1 MMVRKRVVS
10 IPGSFDMLDRSL
22 TAQHNRKRL
31 QDFPMPVTLKDVA
44 QKAGVSISTACRALN
59 NSVGIH
65 EDTRRQIAIVAASLN
80 YRTNQV
86 ARGLVTGQSRSIGL
100 VISDIRNPFFAE
112 VARGAE
118 DAAFRTGRDLV
129 LCNSDL
135 DAAKQMRYLEWLL
148 AKRIDGIVM
157 NSVAPL
163 SPAQQEQLWA
173 AGVPVVLLNLSLASR
188 RNPMRRFSA
197 AIADNLAGGEIA
209 GNYLIDLG
217 HVNVIHITGPR
228 THGNFADRAIG
239 FLKAF
244 HDRGLPKPKVVYGE
258 HTFGAAYQTGRQ
270 HLAGERNVTA
280 IFAGNDVIAF
290 GCMRAMMEQGI
301 RIPEEVS
308 IIGFD
313 NVEMSQIT
321 CPPLTTID
329 QPKYETGKAAVEM
342 LLSMMAKGGV
352 HEPEHRII
360 GVRLVERQSTQR
372 ISGAVVSDRK
382 STRVDTPGDSFR
394 SGPGKAGSAKQEE
407 QDHSGGGGGRMRRS
421 SAMSRN

>member
-1 MMVRKRVVS
+1 MV
-10 IPGSFDMLDRSL
+10 
-22 TAQHNRKRL
+22 
-31 QDFPMPVTLKDVA
+31 VTLKDVA
-44 QKAGVSISTACRALN
+44 REAGVSISTACRALN
-59 NSVGIH
+59 NSFGIH
-65 EDTRRQIAIVAASLN
+65 DDTRRRIANIAARLS

-86 ARGLVTGQSRSIGL
+86 ARGLVTGQSHSIGL

-118 DAAFRTGRDLV
+118 DAAFHAGRDLV

-135 DAAKQMRYLEWLL
+135 DAEKQMRYLEWLV

-163 SPAQQEQLWA
+163 APAQQDQLWA
-173 AGVPVVLLNLSLASR
+173 AGVPIVLLNLSLAQR
-188 RNPMRRFSA
+188 RSPIRHFSA

-244 HDRGLPKPKVVYGE
+244 RHRGLPKPRVVYGE
-258 HTFGAAYQTGRQ
+258 HTFGAAYQACRQ
-270 HLAGERNVTA
+270 HVAADRSITA
-280 IFAGNDVIAF
+280 IFAGNDVVAF
-290 GCMRAMMEQGI
+290 GCMRALMEKGI
-301 RIPEEVS
+301 RIPEDVS

-321 CPPLTTID
+321 SPPLTTID

-342 LLSMMAKGGV
+342 LLSMTAKGCV

-360 GVRLVERQSTQR
+360 GVRLIERQSCQK
-372 ISGAVVSDRK
+372 ISGSAVPDRETAK
-382 STRVDTPGDSFR
+382 VPAQGGSSP
-394 SGPGKAGSAKQEE
+394 SGPVENGSAKKELRKR
-407 QDHSGGGGGRMRRS
+407 SGNGRGRVQP
-421 SAMSRN
+421 

>member
-1 MMVRKRVVS
+1 MV
-10 IPGSFDMLDRSL
+10 
-22 TAQHNRKRL
+22 
-31 QDFPMPVTLKDVA
+31 VTLKDIA
-44 QKAGVSISTACRALN
+44 REAGVSISTACRALN
-59 NSVGIH
+59 NSFGIH
-65 EDTRRQIAIVAASLN
+65 DETRRRIADIAARLN

-86 ARGLVTGQSRSIGL
+86 ARGLVTGQSHSIGL

-118 DAAFRTGRDLV
+118 DAAFHAGRDLV

-135 DAAKQMRYLEWLL
+135 NAEKQMRYLEWLV

-163 SPAQQEQLWA
+163 ASAQQDQLWS
-173 AGVPVVLLNLSLASR
+173 AGVPIVLLNLSLAQR
-188 RNPMRRFSA
+188 RSPIRHFSA

-217 HVNVIHITGPR
+217 HVSVIHITGPR

-244 HDRGLPKPKVVYGE
+244 RNRGLPKPRVVYGE
-258 HTFGAAYQTGRQ
+258 HTFGAAYEAGRQ
-270 HLAGERNVTA
+270 YVAADRSITA
-280 IFAGNDVIAF
+280 IFAGNDVVAF
-290 GCMRAMMEQGI
+290 GCMRALMEKGI
-301 RIPEEVS
+301 RIPEDIS

-321 CPPLTTID
+321 SPPLTTID

-342 LLSMMAKGGV
+342 LLTMMTKGGV

-360 GVRLVERQSTQR
+360 GVRLVERQSCQR
-372 ISGAVVSDRK
+372 ISGSATIPTQVGCDSSDSSENGNGKEKLR
-382 STRVDTPGDSFR
+382 TR
-394 SGPGKAGSAKQEE
+394 SGK
-407 QDHSGGGGGRMRRS
+407 GRDRVQRS
-421 SAMSRN
+421 SLKIRK

>member
-1 MMVRKRVVS
+1 
-10 IPGSFDMLDRSL
+10 
-22 TAQHNRKRL
+22 
-31 QDFPMPVTLKDVA
+31 MPITLKDVA
-44 QKAGVSISTACRALN
+44 REAGVSISTACRALN
-59 NSVGIH
+59 NSFGIH
-65 EDTRRQIAIVAASLN
+65 DDTRRHITDVAARLN

-86 ARGLVTGQSRSIGL
+86 ARGLVTGQSHSIGL

-118 DAAFRTGRDLV
+118 DAAFHAGRDLV

-135 DAAKQMRYLEWLL
+135 NAEKQMRYIEWLV
-148 AKRIDGIVM
+148 AKRTDGIVM

-163 SPAQQEQLWA
+163 SPAQQDQLWA
-173 AGVPVVLLNLSLASR
+173 SGIPIVLLNLSLASR
-188 RNPMRRFSA
+188 RSPMRRFSA

-209 GNYLIDLG
+209 GNYLIDLA

-258 HTFGAAYQTGRQ
+258 HTFGAAYQAARQ
-270 HLAGERNVTA
+270 HLASERNVTA

-290 GCMRAMMEQGI
+290 GCMRAMLERGI
-301 RIPEEVS
+301 RIPQDIS
-308 IIGFD
+308 IVGFD
-313 NVEMSQIT
+313 NVEISQIT

-342 LLSMMAKGGV
+342 LLKVMAQGGV

-360 GVRLVERQSTQR
+360 GVRLIERQSCQR
-372 ISGAVVSDRK
+372 VSGLMGLDRNNANVPREDG
-382 STRVDTPGDSFR
+382 SSR
-394 SGPGKAGSAKQEE
+394 SGSAGNESTKQSHESA
-407 QDHSGGGGGRMRRS
+407 QDS
-421 SAMSRN
+421 